1 VNYTV
6 ALFVRGFLIAA
17 LFVLYS
23 QYGDPALLVIDLVVT
38 TGWALTFLS
47 WRKDKAEER
56 G

>member
-1 VNYTV
+1 MTLY
-6 ALFVRGFLIAA
+6 VRGFIIAA

-38 TGWALTFLS
+38 VGWALTLLS